1 MAVALITSD
10 GGAGSRCFPLRPS
23 RRAGW
28 VGHAGVFGRP
38 LPPTA
43 HHHLLILHVMPP
55 CSLPYSLHRPPQ
67 PRYCRD
73 SVLPSSPAITRTP
86 APLQTG
92 HTARTHDTHANP
104 NTDAHAQHALR
115 QSWLQS
121 SRGSEDQLF
130 PTLPLRLA
138 CCGGFPQPVRSS
150 SSLCPRSVGN
160 GHPAHH
166 PLPRSRFE
174 GEAATGRLGG
184 DGSLGLSPPFIAFLL
199 SFASAFHRRSPPFCC
214 HVTVRPLSFHSAVH
228 RAAAASPPPFSLEVH
243 AGVERIE

>member
-130 PTLPLRLA
+130 PTQPLRRIA
-138 CCGGFPQPVRSS
+138 TARPQLKFLVPPQRRERAPGPPPAAEVAVR
-150 SSLCPRSVGN
+150 
-160 GHPAHH
+160 
-166 PLPRSRFE
+166 
-174 GEAATGRLGG
+174 GRGG
-184 DGSLGLSPPFIAFLL
+184 DRPARRRRFARPFTSFHRLSAVLCKCLSPPFAAFLL
-199 SFASAFHRRSPPFCC
+199 SC
-214 HVTVRPLSFHSAVH
+214 HCPATVLP
-228 RAAAASPPPFSLEVH
+228 
-243 AGVERIE
+243 